1 LAVRNGY
8 AKSWLKSYGKEMSFI
23 TLDFE
28 SYYTKGLGFKTQTTE
43 EYVRDRRFEVIGVG
57 VKIDDQP
64 TTWFSGTHAEIK
76 EYLQKIDWTD
86 AALLCHNTLFDACI
100 LAWHFDCHPA
110 YLYDTLC
117 MARAIHGVDA
127 GGSLKAL
134 AIRYGIGEK
143 GDEVIHAEGKRRL
156 DFSEEELQRY
166 GEYCMNDVDLTLKLF
181 KILANEFPENEIR
194 LIDMTLRMFT
204 EPVFHVDDALLQDR
218 LVELKEEKMALLQ
231 TLMEKL
237 NCKDEEAVRK
247 KLASGKQFAA
257 ILTEHGVEVPMK
269 PSKGKQSKGEMTY
282 ALAKNDE
289 GFLALVDHENE
300 FIQQLCSVRLG
311 TMSTLEESRIQRFI
325 DSGKRNKGRL
335 PIPLKYYGAHTGRW
349 AGSDKVNFQNL
360 PSRDKKKKT
369 LKNAVIPPDDY
380 IVINCDSS
388 QIEARILVWL
398 AGQED
403 VTKQFANGEDVY
415 SVFASKIYDR
425 PISKA
430 DPVERF
436 VGKTC
441 ILGLGY
447 GTGALKLQHTLKT
460 SSPGAIVT
468 EDEAKEFVKTYR
480 DANDK
485 VIELWRE
492 GDRVIKTLV
501 DWPKNKKPIYY
512 GKNKC
517 LEVHPEGIKLPNG
530 LMIRYPELHLDTEES
545 KSQYVYK
552 SRKGPVSL
560 WGGSLVEN
568 VVQALARIVVG
579 EQMLKI
585 QERYRVALT
594 VHDAAVILVPESEK
608 DEAMKYVIECMSVPP
623 EWARGLP
630 VACEA
635 KWGYS
640 YGEC

>member
-1 LAVRNGY
+1 MKTV
-8 AKSWLKSYGKEMSFI
+8 

-28 SYYTKGLGFKTQTTE
+28 TYYAKGLGFKTQTTE

-57 VKIDDQP
+57 VKIDEQP
-64 TTWFSGTHAEIK
+64 TTWFSGTKDEIK
-76 EYLQKIDWTD
+76 EHLLKIDWDD
-86 AALLCHNTLFDACI
+86 AALLCHNTLFDGCI
-100 LAWHFDCHPA
+100 LAWHFGVNPA
-110 YLYDTLC
+110 LLLDTLC

-143 GDEVIHAEGKRRL
+143 GDEVIHAEGKKRL
-156 DFSEEELQRY
+156 DFSEEELKRY
-166 GEYCMNDVDLTLKLF
+166 GEYCKNDVDLTLRLF
-181 KILANEFPENEIR
+181 KILSSAFPDNEIR

-204 EPVFHVDDALLQDR
+204 HPLFHVDDALLQDR
-218 LVELKEEKMALLQ
+218 LIDLQEEKMALLQ

-237 NCKDEEAVRK
+237 KCKDEEEVRK
-247 KLASGKQFAA
+247 KLASNKQFAA
-257 ILTEHGVEVPMK
+257 VLEGLGVKPPMK
-269 PSKGKQSKGEMTY
+269 VSPRTGKDTY

-289 GFLALVDHENE
+289 GFLALTEHEDE
-300 FIQQLCSVRLG
+300 FVQHLCAVRLG

-325 DSGKRNKGRL
+325 DIGKRNKGRL

-369 LKNAVIPPDDY
+369 LKNAVIPPDDF

-388 QIEARILVWL
+388 QIEARVLVWL

-403 VTKQFANGEDVY
+403 VTQQFANGEDVY
-415 SVFASKIYDR
+415 SVFASKIYER
-425 PISKA
+425 PISKEN
-430 DPVERF
+430 PVERF

-460 SSPGAIVT
+460 SPPGAVVS
-468 EDEAKEFVKTYR
+468 EAEAKSYVDTYR
-480 DANDK
+480 DTNDK
-485 VIELWRE
+485 VIQLWRD
-492 GDRVIKTLV
+492 GDKVIADLAYWGDT
-501 DWPKNKKPIYY
+501 KPYTY
-512 GKNKC
+512 GKHKC
-517 LEVHPEGIKLPNG
+517 LKVTKEGITLPNG
-530 LMIRYPELHLDTEES
+530 LMIRYPELKRDTEES
-545 KSQYVYK
+545 KTRYTYK
-552 SRKGPVSL
+552 SRKGPVSI

-594 VHDAAVILVPESEK
+594 VHDAAVILVPESQK
-608 DEAMKYVIECMSVPP
+608 DEALEYIVECMSAPP
-623 EWARGLP
+623 DWAKGLP

-635 KWGYS
+635 KFGYS

>member
-1 LAVRNGY
+1 MKTV
-8 AKSWLKSYGKEMSFI
+8 

-28 SYYTKGLGFKTQTTE
+28 TYYAKGLGFKTQTTE

-57 VKIDDQP
+57 VRIDEQP
-64 TTWFSGTHAEIK
+64 TTWFSGTKDEIK
-76 EYLQKIDWTD
+76 EHLLKIDWDD
-86 AALLCHNTLFDACI
+86 AALLCHNTLFDGCI
-100 LAWHFDCHPA
+100 LAWHFGVNPA
-110 YLYDTLC
+110 LLLDTLC

-134 AIRYGIGEK
+134 AMRYEIGEK
-143 GDEVIHAEGKRRL
+143 GDEVIHAEGKKRL

-166 GEYCMNDVDLTLKLF
+166 GEYCKNDVDLTLKLF
-181 KILANEFPENEIR
+181 KILASAFPENEIK

-204 EPVFHVDDALLQDR
+204 HPLFHVDDALLQDR
-218 LVELKEEKMALLQ
+218 LIDLQEEKMALLQ

-237 NCKDEEAVRK
+237 KCKDEEEVRK
-247 KLASGKQFAA
+247 KLASNKQFAVV
-257 ILTEHGVEVPMK
+257 LEELGVKPPMK
-269 PSKGKQSKGEMTY
+269 VSPRTGKDTY

-289 GFLALVDHENE
+289 GCLALTEHEDE
-300 FIQQLCSVRLG
+300 FVQHLCAVRLG

-325 DSGKRNKGRL
+325 DVGKRNKGRL

-369 LKNAVIPPDDY
+369 LKNAVIPPDGY

-388 QIEARILVWL
+388 QIEARVLAWL

-403 VTKQFANGEDVY
+403 VVKQFANGEDVY
-415 SVFASKIYDR
+415 SAFATKIYER
-425 PISKA
+425 PISK
-430 DPVERF
+430 DNPVERF

-460 SSPGAIVT
+460 SPPGAVVSEI
-468 EDEAKEFVKTYR
+468 EAKSYVDTYR

-485 VIELWRE
+485 VIQLWRD
-492 GDRVIKTLV
+492 GDKVIADLAYWGDT
-501 DWPKNKKPIYY
+501 KPYTY
-512 GKNKC
+512 GKHKC
-517 LEVHPEGIKLPNG
+517 LKVTEEGITLPNG
-530 LMIRYPELHLDTEES
+530 LMIRYAEIKRDTEES
-545 KSQYVYK
+545 KTRYIYK
-552 SRKGPVSL
+552 SRKGPVSI

-594 VHDAAVILVPESEK
+594 VHDAAVILVPESQK
-608 DEAMKYVIECMSVPP
+608 DEALEYIVECMSVPP
-623 EWARGLP
+623 DWAKGLP

-635 KWGYS
+635 KFGYS

>member
-1 LAVRNGY
+1 
-8 AKSWLKSYGKEMSFI
+8 MSLVV
-23 TLDFE
+23 LDFE
-28 SYYTKGLGFKTQTTE
+28 SYYTKGLGFRTQTTE

-57 VKIDDQP
+57 VKIDDAP

-76 EYLQKIDWTD
+76 EHLKKIDWSE
-86 AALLCHNTLFDACI
+86 AALLCHNTLFDGCI
-100 LAWHFDCHPA
+100 LSWHFDCHPA
-110 YLYDTLC
+110 YLFDTLC
-117 MARAIHGVDA
+117 MARAIHGVEA

-134 AIRYGIGEK
+134 ALRYELGVK
-143 GDEVIHAEGKRRL
+143 GDEVIHAEGKKRL
-156 DFSEEELQRY
+156 DFTEEELYRY
-166 GEYCMNDVDLTLKLF
+166 GEYCKNDVELTLSLF
-181 KILANEFPENEIR
+181 QVLASAFPQNELN
-194 LIDMTLRMFT
+194 LIDMTLKMFT
-204 EPVFHVDDALLQDR
+204 EPVFHVDDVLLQDR

-231 TLMEKL
+231 TLMEQLK
-237 NCKDEEAVRK
+237 CKDEEAVRK

-257 ILTEHGVEVPMK
+257 ILAEHNIEVPMK
-269 PSKGKQSKGEMTY
+269 PSKGKKSKGEMTY

-289 GFLALVDHENE
+289 GFLALAESDDE
-300 FIQQLCSVRLG
+300 FIQQLCAVRLG

-325 DSGKRNKGRL
+325 DTGKRNKGRL

-369 LKNAVIPPDDY
+369 LKNAVIPPDDHV
-380 IVINCDSS
+380 VINCDSS

-403 VTKQFANGEDVY
+403 VVQQFANGEDVY
-415 SVFASKIYDR
+415 SVFATKIYGR

-460 SSPGAIVT
+460 SPPGAIVT

-480 DANDK
+480 DTNDK

-492 GDRVIKTLV
+492 GDRVIKDLA
-501 DWPKNKKPIYY
+501 DWPAGKKPYYY

-594 VHDAAVILVPESEK
+594 VHDAAVIVVPELEK
-608 DEAMKYVIECMSVPP
+608 GEAMKYVIECMSVPP

-635 KWGYS
+635 KYGHS

>member
-1 LAVRNGY
+1 
-8 AKSWLKSYGKEMSFI
+8 MSFV

-28 SYYTKGLGFKTQTTE
+28 SYYTKGLGFRTQTTE

-57 VKIDDQP
+57 VRIDDQP
-64 TTWFSGTHAEIK
+64 TTWFSGTHAEVK
-76 EYLQKIDWTD
+76 EHLKKINWSE
-86 AALLCHNTLFDACI
+86 AALLAHNTLFDACI
-100 LAWHFDCHPA
+100 LSWHFDCHPA

-134 AIRYGIGEK
+134 ALRYGLGVK
-143 GDEVIHAEGKRRL
+143 GDEVIHAEGKKRL
-156 DFSEEELQRY
+156 DFTEEELQRY
-166 GEYCMNDVDLTLKLF
+166 GEYCKNDVNLTFDLF
-181 KILANEFPENEIR
+181 QVLASAFPQNELD

-204 EPVFHVDDALLQDR
+204 EPVFHVDDVLLQDR
-218 LVELKEEKMALLQ
+218 LIELKEEKMALLQ
-231 TLMEKL
+231 TLMEQLK
-237 NCKDEEAVRK
+237 CKDEEAVRK
-247 KLASGKQFAA
+247 KLASGTQFAA
-257 ILTEHGVEVPMK
+257 ILTEHNIEVPMK
-269 PSKGKQSKGEMTY
+269 PSKGKKSKGKMTY

-289 GFLALVDHENE
+289 GFLALAEHDDE
-300 FIQQLCSVRLG
+300 FIQQLCAVRLG

-325 DSGKRNKGRL
+325 DTGKRNKGRL

-380 IVINCDSS
+380 VVINCDSS

-403 VTKQFANGEDVY
+403 VIQQFANGEDVY
-415 SVFASKIYDR
+415 SVFASKIYGR
-425 PISKA
+425 TITKA

-460 SSPGAIVT
+460 SPPGAIVT

-492 GDRVIKTLV
+492 GDRVIKDLA
-501 DWPKNKKPIYY
+501 DWPAGKKPYYY

-530 LMIRYPELHLDTEES
+530 LMIRYPELHLNTEET

-579 EQMLKI
+579 EQMLDI
-585 QERYRVALT
+585 QKRHRVALT
-594 VHDAAVILVPESEK
+594 VHDAAVIVPLETEK

-635 KWGYS
+635 KYGHS

>member
-64 TTWFSGTHAEIK
+64 TTWFSGTHTEIK

-143 GDEVIHAEGKRRL
+143 GDEVIHAEGKKRL

-166 GEYCMNDVDLTLKLF
+166 GAYCVNDVDLTLRLF
-181 KILANEFPENEIR
+181 NILSSEFPQNELD
-194 LIDMTLRMFT
+194 LIDMTLKMFV
-204 EPVFHVDDALLQDR
+204 EPMFHVDDALLQDR
-218 LVELKEEKMALLQ
+218 LIELKEEKMALLQ

-237 NCKDEEAVRK
+237 KCKDEEAVRK

-447 GTGALKLQHTLKT
+447 GTGKLKLQHTLKT
-460 SSPGAIVT
+460 TPPGAIVT
-468 EDEAKEFVKTYR
+468 EDEADTYVKTYR
-480 DANDK
+480 DTNDK
-485 VIELWRE
+485 VIDLWHE
-492 GDRVIKTLV
+492 GDRVIRTLV
-501 DWPKNKKPIYY
+501 DWPDGKKPFYY

-517 LEVHPEGIKLPNG
+517 LEVHRGGIKLPNG
-530 LMIRYPELHLDTEES
+530 LMIRYPELHLNAEES

-579 EQMLKI
+579 EQMLEI
-585 QERYRVALT
+585 QKRYRVALT

>member
-1 LAVRNGY
+1 
-8 AKSWLKSYGKEMSFI
+8 MSLI
-23 TLDFE
+23 ALDFE
-28 SYYTKGLGFKTQTTE
+28 SYYTKGLGFRTQTTE

-76 EYLQKIDWTD
+76 EHLKKIDWSE
-86 AALLCHNTLFDACI
+86 AALLAHNTLFDGCI
-100 LAWHFDCHPA
+100 LSWHFDCHPA
-110 YLYDTLC
+110 YLFDTLC

-134 AIRYGIGEK
+134 ALRYELGVK
-143 GDEVIHAEGKRRL
+143 GDEVIHAEGKRRQ
-156 DFSEEELQRY
+156 DFTEEELQRY
-166 GEYCMNDVDLTLKLF
+166 GEYCKNDVELTLGLF
-181 KILANEFPENEIR
+181 HVLTSAFPQNELD

-204 EPVFHVDDALLQDR
+204 EPVFHVDDVLLQDR
-218 LVELKEEKMALLQ
+218 LIELREEKMALLQ
-231 TLMEKL
+231 TLMEQLK
-237 NCKDEEAVRK
+237 CKDEEAVRK

-257 ILTEHGVEVPMK
+257 ILTEHNIEVPMK
-269 PSKGKQSKGEMTY
+269 PSKGKKSKGEMTY

-289 GFLALVDHENE
+289 GFLALAESDDE
-300 FIQQLCSVRLG
+300 FIQQLCAVRLG

-325 DSGKRNKGRL
+325 DTGKRNKGRL

-380 IVINCDSS
+380 VVINCDSS

-403 VTKQFANGEDVY
+403 VIQQFANGEDVY
-415 SVFASKIYDR
+415 SVFATKIYGR
-425 PISKA
+425 TISKA

-460 SSPGAIVT
+460 SPPGAVVT

-480 DANDK
+480 DTNDK

-492 GDRVIKTLV
+492 GDRVIKDLA
-501 DWPKNKKPIYY
+501 DWPKGKKPYYY

-517 LEVHPEGIKLPNG
+517 LEVHPEGIKMPNG
-530 LMIRYPELHLDTEES
+530 LMIRYPELHLNTEET

-594 VHDAAVILVPESEK
+594 VHDAAVIVVPEAAK
-608 DEAMKYVIECMSVPP
+608 DEAMEYVIECMSVPP

>member
-1 LAVRNGY
+1 
-8 AKSWLKSYGKEMSFI
+8 MSFV

-143 GDEVIHAEGKRRL
+143 GDEVIHAEGKKRL

-166 GEYCMNDVDLTLKLF
+166 GAYCVNDVDLTLRLF
-181 KILANEFPENEIR
+181 NILSSEFPQNELD
-194 LIDMTLRMFT
+194 LIDMTLKMFV

-218 LVELKEEKMALLQ
+218 LIELKEEKMALLQ

-380 IVINCDSS
+380 VVINCDSS

-403 VTKQFANGEDVY
+403 VTKQFTNGEDVY

-447 GTGALKLQHTLKT
+447 GTGKLKLQHTLKT
-460 SSPGAIVT
+460 TPPGAIVT
-468 EDEAKEFVKTYR
+468 EDEADTYVKTYR
-480 DANDK
+480 DTNDK
-485 VIELWRE
+485 VIDLWHE

-501 DWPKNKKPIYY
+501 DWPDGKKPFYY

-517 LEVHPEGIKLPNG
+517 LEVHRGGIKLPNG
-530 LMIRYPELHLDTEES
+530 LMIRYPELHLNTEES

-579 EQMLKI
+579 EQMLEI
-585 QERYRVALT
+585 QKRYRVALT
-594 VHDAAVILVPESEK
+594 VHDAAVILVSESEK

>member
-1 LAVRNGY
+1 
-8 AKSWLKSYGKEMSFI
+8 MSFV

-28 SYYTKGLGFKTQTTE
+28 SYYTKGLGFRTQTTE

-57 VKIDDQP
+57 VKIDDAP

-76 EYLQKIDWTD
+76 EHLKKIDWSE
-86 AALLCHNTLFDACI
+86 AALLAHNTLFDACI
-100 LAWHFDCHPA
+100 LSWHFDCHPA
-110 YLYDTLC
+110 YLFDTLC

-134 AIRYGIGEK
+134 ALRYELGVK
-143 GDEVIHAEGKRRL
+143 GDEVIHAEGKRRQ
-156 DFSEEELQRY
+156 DFTEEELHRY
-166 GEYCMNDVDLTLKLF
+166 GEYCKNDVELTLGLF
-181 KILANEFPENEIR
+181 HVLTSAFPQNELD

-204 EPVFHVDDALLQDR
+204 EPVFHVDDVLLQDR
-218 LVELKEEKMALLQ
+218 LIELREEKMALLQ
-231 TLMEKL
+231 TLMEQLK
-237 NCKDEEAVRK
+237 CKDEEAVRK

-257 ILTEHGVEVPMK
+257 ILTEHNIEVPMK
-269 PSKGKQSKGEMTY
+269 PSKGKKSKGEMTY

-289 GFLALVDHENE
+289 GFLALAEHDDE
-300 FIQQLCSVRLG
+300 FIQQLCAVRLG

-325 DSGKRNKGRL
+325 DTGKRNKGRL

-380 IVINCDSS
+380 VVINCDSS

-403 VTKQFANGEDVY
+403 VIQQFANGEDVY
-415 SVFASKIYDR
+415 SVFATKIYGR
-425 PISKA
+425 TISKA

-460 SSPGAIVT
+460 SPPGAIVT

-492 GDRVIKTLV
+492 GDRVIKDLA
-501 DWPKNKKPIYY
+501 DWPAGKKPYYY

-530 LMIRYPELHLDTEES
+530 LMIRYPELHLNTEES

-579 EQMLKI
+579 EQMLDI
-585 QERYRVALT
+585 QKRHRVALT
-594 VHDAAVILVPESEK
+594 VHDAAVIVPLETEK

-635 KWGYS
+635 KHGHS

>member
-1 LAVRNGY
+1 
-8 AKSWLKSYGKEMSFI
+8 
-23 TLDFE
+23 
-28 SYYTKGLGFKTQTTE
+28 
-43 EYVRDRRFEVIGVG
+43 
-57 VKIDDQP
+57 
-64 TTWFSGTHAEIK
+64 
-76 EYLQKIDWTD
+76 
-86 AALLCHNTLFDACI
+86 
-100 LAWHFDCHPA
+100 
-110 YLYDTLC
+110 
-117 MARAIHGVDA
+117 
-127 GGSLKAL
+127 
-134 AIRYGIGEK
+134 
-143 GDEVIHAEGKRRL
+143 
-156 DFSEEELQRY
+156 
-166 GEYCMNDVDLTLKLF
+166 
-181 KILANEFPENEIR
+181 
-194 LIDMTLRMFT
+194 
-204 EPVFHVDDALLQDR
+204 
-218 LVELKEEKMALLQ
+218 
-231 TLMEKL
+231 LMERL
-237 NCKDEEAVRK
+237 HCKDEEAVRK

-257 ILTEHGVEVPMK
+257 LLTEHGVEVPMK
-269 PSKGKQSKGEMTY
+269 ESKGKQSKGEMTY

-289 GFLALVDHENE
+289 GFLALAEHDDE
-300 FIQQLCSVRLG
+300 FIQQLCAVRLG

-325 DSGKRNKGRL
+325 DTGKRNRGRL

-380 IVINCDSS
+380 VVINCDSS

-403 VTKQFANGEDVY
+403 VTKQFANGDDVY
-415 SVFASKIYDR
+415 SIFATKIYGR
-425 PISKA
+425 AISKA

-460 SSPGAIVT
+460 SPPGAIVT
-468 EDEAKEFVKTYR
+468 LEQAQEYVDTYR
-480 DANDK
+480 DLNDK
-485 VIELWRE
+485 VIALWKE
-492 GDRVIKTLV
+492 GDKVIKTLV
-501 DWPKNKKPIYY
+501 DWAEGKKPYYY
-512 GKNKC
+512 GKNRC
-517 LEVHPEGIKLPNG
+517 LEVHSEGIKLPNG
-530 LMIRYPELHLDTEES
+530 LMIRYPELHLNTEEA

-608 DEAMKYVIECMSVPP
+608 DEAMKYVTECMSVPP

>member
-1 LAVRNGY
+1 L
-8 AKSWLKSYGKEMSFI
+8 SFI

-28 SYYTKGLGFKTQTTE
+28 SYYAKGLGFRTQTTE

-57 VKIDDQP
+57 VKIDDEP

-76 EYLQKIDWTD
+76 EHLKKINWSE
-86 AALLCHNTLFDACI
+86 AALLAHNTLFDACI
-100 LAWHFDCHPA
+100 LSWHFDCRPA
-110 YLYDTLC
+110 YLFDTLC

-134 AIRYGIGEK
+134 ALRYGIGEK

-166 GEYCMNDVDLTLKLF
+166 GEYCKNDVDLTLKLF
-181 KILANEFPENEIR
+181 NILVSAFPQNELD
-194 LIDMTLRMFT
+194 LIDMTLKMFV

-218 LVELKEEKMALLQ
+218 LIELKEEKMALLQ
-231 TLMEKL
+231 TLMERLK
-237 NCKDEEAVRK
+237 CKDEEAVRK

-257 ILTEHGVEVPMK
+257 LLTQHGIEVPMK
-269 PSKGKQSKGEMTY
+269 ESKGKNSKGKMTY

-289 GFLALVDHENE
+289 GFLALAEHDDE
-300 FIQQLCSVRLG
+300 FIQQLCAVRLG

-325 DSGKRNKGRL
+325 DTGKRNKGRL

-380 IVINCDSS
+380 VVINCDSS

-403 VTKQFANGEDVY
+403 VTQQFANGEDVY
-415 SVFASKIYDR
+415 SAFASKIYDR

-460 SSPGAIVT
+460 SPPGAIVS
-468 EDEAKEFVKTYR
+468 EDEAKSYVDTYR
-480 DANDK
+480 TANDK

-492 GDRVIKTLV
+492 GDRAIKDLA
-501 DWPKNKKPIYY
+501 DWPDGKKPYYY

-517 LEVHPEGIKLPNG
+517 LIVSKEGITLPNG
-530 LMIRYPELHLDTEES
+530 LMIRYPELHLNTEET

-594 VHDAAVILVPESEK
+594 VHDAAVVVVPEAEK
-608 DEAMKYVIECMSVPP
+608 DEAMAYVVECMSVPP

>member
-1 LAVRNGY
+1 MKTV
-8 AKSWLKSYGKEMSFI
+8 

-28 SYYTKGLGFKTQTTE
+28 TYYAKGLGFKTQTTE

-57 VKIDDQP
+57 VKINEQP
-64 TTWFSGTHAEIK
+64 TTWFSGTKDEIK
-76 EYLQKIDWTD
+76 EHLLKIDWD
-86 AALLCHNTLFDACI
+86 DSALLCHNTLFDGCI
-100 LAWHFDCHPA
+100 LSWHFGINPT
-110 YLYDTLC
+110 LLLDTLC

-143 GDEVIHAEGKRRL
+143 GDEVIHAEGKKRL

-166 GEYCMNDVDLTLKLF
+166 GEYCKNDVELTLKLF
-181 KILANEFPENEIR
+181 KILSSAFPDNEIK

-204 EPVFHVDDALLQDR
+204 HPLFHVDDVLLQDR
-218 LVELKEEKMALLQ
+218 LIDLQEEKMALLQ

-237 NCKDEEAVRK
+237 KCKDEEEVRK
-247 KLASGKQFAA
+247 KLASNKQFAVV
-257 ILTEHGVEVPMK
+257 LEGLGVKPPMK
-269 PSKGKQSKGEMTY
+269 VSPRTGKDTY

-289 GFLALVDHENE
+289 GFLALTEHEDE
-300 FIQQLCSVRLG
+300 FVQHLCAVRLG

-325 DSGKRNKGRL
+325 DIGKRNKGRL

-369 LKNAVIPPDDY
+369 LKNAVIPPDDF

-388 QIEARILVWL
+388 QIEARVLVWL

-403 VTKQFANGEDVY
+403 VTQQFANGEDVY
-415 SVFASKIYDR
+415 SVFASKIYER
-425 PISKA
+425 PISKEN
-430 DPVERF
+430 PVERF

-460 SSPGAIVT
+460 SPPGAIVT
-468 EDEAKEFVKTYR
+468 EAEAKSYVDTYR
-480 DANDK
+480 DTNDK
-485 VIELWRE
+485 VIQLWRD
-492 GDRVIKTLV
+492 GDKVIADLAYWGDT
-501 DWPKNKKPIYY
+501 KPYTY
-512 GKNKC
+512 GKHKC
-517 LEVHPEGIKLPNG
+517 LKVTKEGITLPNG
-530 LMIRYPELHLDTEES
+530 LMIRYPELKKDTEES
-545 KSQYVYK
+545 KTRYIYK
-552 SRKGPVSL
+552 SRKGPVSI

-594 VHDAAVILVPESEK
+594 VHDAAVILVPESQK
-608 DEAMKYVIECMSVPP
+608 DEALEYIVECMSVPP
-623 EWARGLP
+623 DWAKGLP

-635 KWGYS
+635 KFGHS

>member
-1 LAVRNGY
+1 
-8 AKSWLKSYGKEMSFI
+8 MSFI

-28 SYYTKGLGFKTQTTE
+28 TYYAKGLGFKTQTTE

-57 VKIDDQP
+57 VKIDDLS
-64 TTWFSGTHAEIK
+64 TTWFSGTKDEIK
-76 EYLQKIDWTD
+76 EHLMKIDWD
-86 AALLCHNTLFDACI
+86 GSALLCHNTLFDGCV
-100 LAWHFDCHPA
+100 LAWHFGINPTF
-110 YLYDTLC
+110 LFDTLC

-143 GDEVIHAEGKRRL
+143 GDEVIHAEGKKRL

-166 GEYCMNDVDLTLKLF
+166 GDYCKNDVELTLKLF
-181 KILANEFPENEIR
+181 KILSSAFPYNELK

-204 EPVFHVDDALLQDR
+204 QPLFHVDDALLQER
-218 LVELKEEKMALLQ
+218 LIDLQEEKMELLH
-231 TLMEKL
+231 TLMDRL
-237 NCKDEEAVRK
+237 QCKDEEEVRK
-247 KLASGKQFAA
+247 KLASNKQFAA
-257 ILTEHGVEVPMK
+257 VLEGLGVEVPMK
-269 PSKGKQSKGEMTY
+269 VSPRTGKDTY

-289 GFLALVDHENE
+289 GFLALTEYENE
-300 FIQQLCSVRLG
+300 FVQHLCAVRLG

-325 DSGKRNKGRL
+325 DIGKRNKGRL

-369 LKNAVIPPDDY
+369 LKNAVIPPDDFV
-380 IVINCDSS
+380 VINCDSS
-388 QIEARILVWL
+388 QIEARVLVWL

-403 VTKQFANGEDVY
+403 VTQQFANGEDVY
-415 SVFASKIYDR
+415 SAFASKIYER
-425 PISKA
+425 PISKEN
-430 DPVERF
+430 PVERF

-460 SSPGAIVT
+460 SPPGAIVT
-468 EDEAKEFVKTYR
+468 EAEAKSYVDTYR

-485 VIELWRE
+485 VIQLWRD
-492 GDRVIKTLV
+492 GDKVIADLAYWGNT
-501 DWPKNKKPIYY
+501 KPYTY
-512 GKNKC
+512 GKHKC
-517 LEVHPEGIKLPNG
+517 LKVTKEGITLPNG
-530 LMIRYPELHLDTEES
+530 LMIRYPELKKDTEES
-545 KSQYVYK
+545 KTRYTYK
-552 SRKGPVSL
+552 SRKGPVSI

-608 DEAMKYVIECMSVPP
+608 DEALAYIVECMSVPP
-623 EWARGLP
+623 DWARGLP

-635 KWGYS
+635 KYGHS